1 MLCATIAHSSFQPQ
15 IGMSKRTNSEP
26 YVCTPMNNLNA
37 IIAEAKRKRQ
47 SFYIGAASE
56 SGSTA
61 VDAVRN
67 RDQGGHHADDK
78 VPKSYRLD
86 RVNHTGLLQ
95 EKSVSK
101 LEADL
106 IAKHGNHPLCLNEKQ
121 GQRRC
126 INADRGCVYVRKY
139 DRRDSSTVGRRR
151 NLGTQRIRRLGR
163 EPRNGPSTCSSVSFQ
178 A

>member
-1 MLCATIAHSSFQPQ
+1 
-15 IGMSKRTNSEP
+15 MSKRKRSEP
-26 YVCTPMNNLNA
+26 YVWTTMNNLNA
-37 IIAEAKRKRQ
+37 EIARAKRKRQ

-56 SGSTA
+56 SGPTA

-67 RDQGGHHADDK
+67 RNQGGHHADDK

-86 RVNHTGLLQ
+86 RVNHTRLLQ

-101 LEADL
+101 LEAGL

-121 GQRRC
+121 GQRGC
-126 INADRGCVYVRKY
+126 IKADYGCVYVRTY
-139 DRRDSSTVGRRR
+139 DRGNSSTVGRRR